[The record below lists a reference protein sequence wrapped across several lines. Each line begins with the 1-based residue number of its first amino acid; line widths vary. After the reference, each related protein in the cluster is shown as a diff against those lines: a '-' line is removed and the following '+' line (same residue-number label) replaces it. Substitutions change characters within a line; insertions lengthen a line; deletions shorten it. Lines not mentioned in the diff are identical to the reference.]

1 MTWRHGCTPI
11 QATISQVDS
20 AARSGVSGE
29 AATAGATLA
38 HSRLLSLAVL
48 LAAASVGSALA
59 APEPAPASQ
68 TLGLGAAL
76 DIADRSYPAVKAA
89 LQEKVAAEIGVD
101 AARAAYVPQVN
112 LLWQINRSTI
122 NNSTGLL
129 FPQGVLPS
137 VTGSVL
143 PQVSTMAWNEGAG
156 VLVDFTAL
164 DFGVRGARVD
174 AAKAGAK
181 AATQAYELT
190 RLQVMD
196 AAANAYLNVLA
207 AEVLVRAAQSNLDRL
222 HAFGLSVRTLVANKL
237 RAGVE
242 GEQAAAA
249 ESLGQTQLIAAQGRL
264 EGQRATLAKLLG
276 RPVDGLIL
284 SDPVLDPTAPPSVA
298 AEAGAL
304 ANHPAAQAQAAKVK
318 EEQAQLRAIDRS
330 FAPKVD
336 LLASASGKGS
346 GKTPAGVYQG
356 GDAGLNID
364 THNWAVGAQVTLPL
378 GAYPLLMAQHKA
390 QSAAVNAQQDRYDL
404 TMRELNERLA
414 QASANIRTAEAVAR
428 ETPLALAAGR
438 AAEAQQRARYTS
450 GLASAVDVTAAEA
463 ALAQA
468 EAQDAVAR
476 INVWRA
482 WSAYSVAI
490 GDFSALRARLG
501 QK

>member
-1 MTWRHGCTPI
+1 M
-11 QATISQVDS
+11 
-20 AARSGVSGE
+20 
-29 AATAGATLA
+29 
-38 HSRLLSLAVL
+38 AVL
-48 LAAASVGSALA
+48 LTATSAWPAFAASSEAG
-59 APEPAPASQ
+59 PTSQ
-68 TLGLGAAL
+68 VLGLGAAL

-89 LQEKVAAEIGVD
+89 LQEKVAAASGVD
-101 AARAAYVPQVN
+101 AARAAYAPQVN
-112 LLWQINRSTI
+112 LLWQINKSTI

-137 VTGSVL
+137 ITGSVL
-143 PQVSTMAWNEGAG
+143 PQVSTTAWNEGAG

-164 DFGVRGARVD
+164 DFGVRGARLE
-174 AAKAGAK
+174 AARAGSK
-181 AATQAYELT
+181 AASEAYELT

-196 AAANAYLNVLA
+196 ATANAYLNVLA
-207 AEVLVRAAQSNLDRL
+207 AEVLLRAAQANVDRL
-222 HAFGLSVRTLVANKL
+222 HAFGLSVRTLVDNKL

-242 GEQAAAA
+242 GEQATAA
-249 ESLGQTQLIAAQGRL
+249 ESLGRTQVIAAQGRL
-264 EGQRATLAKLLG
+264 ESERATLARLLG
-276 RPVDGLIL
+276 RPVDGLTL
-284 SDPVLDPTAPPSVA
+284 GDPALDAAAGPSAPADPA
-298 AEAGAL
+298 TL
-304 ANHPAAQAQAAKVK
+304 ANHPAAQAEAAKVK
-318 EEQAQLRAIDRS
+318 EQEAQLRAIDRS

-346 GKTPAGVYQG
+346 GKTAAGVYQG

-378 GAYPLLMAQHKA
+378 GAYPLLRAQHKA
-390 QSAAVNAQQDRYDL
+390 QSAQVNAQQDRYDL

-414 QASANIRTAEAVAR
+414 QASANVRTAEAVAR

-463 ALAQA
+463 ALVQA

-490 GDFSALRARLG
+490 GDFSPLRAKLG